1 MALNAVFNRQR
12 LQCSYFKS
20 VQRIKT
26 GQRIE
31 RESNAQNKQ
40 DLRTEKCKPQRVE
53 TLTQLPELE
62 QDLMVMYT
70 CDARTWQAEAG
81 G

>member
-1 MALNAVFNRQR
+1 MALNAVFNRQT

-40 DLRTEKCKPQRVE
+40 DLQTEKCKPQRVE

-70 CDARTWQAEAG
+70 CDTRTWQAEAG
-81 G
+81 E